1 MCINTAA
8 IILSSPLNHPVVR
21 ARFKP
26 RSSVKDERW
35 CLANRVLFSELNSNF
50 TRGSRSVAPRAGIS
64 LETCQQ
70 LAPLFPRRFAP
81 EQRKEIRLTI
91 YRGEGCAFLIF
102 QSSVVT
108 AARLGRNDGRFASR
122 FKLGSLDASEIP
134 RGPRHGATST
144 DFQFERSR
152 LRASVD
158 CICVFDLTGVK
169 IFLYLRFLFLYLFAE
184 EWGILIFSKV

>member
-1 MCINTAA
+1 M
-8 IILSSPLNHPVVR
+8 SGGVSKH
-21 ARFKP
+21 
-26 RSSVKDERW
+26 RSIFRIKFE
-35 CLANRVLFSELNSNF
+35 FHH
-50 TRGSRSVAPRAGIS
+50 GSRSVARRAEIS

-70 LAPLFPRRFAP
+70 LPPPPSFCFPERRFAC

-108 AARLGRNDGRFASR
+108 AARRSRNDGRFASR

-134 RGPRHGATST
+134 RGPRHATST

-158 CICVFDLTGVK
+158 CICVGGSNWCKNFPVQRLN
-169 IFLYLRFLFLYLFAE
+169 F
-184 EWGILIFSKV
+184 

>member
-1 MCINTAA
+1 MSGGVSKHRSIFR
-8 IILSSPLNHPVVR
+8 IKFEISPWQPFRR
-21 ARFKP
+21 A
-26 RSSVKDERW
+26 E
-35 CLANRVLFSELNSNF
+35 
-50 TRGSRSVAPRAGIS
+50 IS

-70 LAPLFPRRFAP
+70 LALPPSLPLSFVSPRDERRFAR

-108 AARLGRNDGRFASR
+108 AARRGRNDGRFASR

-134 RGPRHGATST
+134 RGPRHATST

-158 CICVFDLTGVK
+158 
-169 IFLYLRFLFLYLFAE
+169 LYLC
-184 EWGILIFSKV
+184 WI

>member
-1 MCINTAA
+1 M
-8 IILSSPLNHPVVR
+8 SGGVSKH
-21 ARFKP
+21 
-26 RSSVKDERW
+26 RSIFRIKFE
-35 CLANRVLFSELNSNF
+35 FH
-50 TRGSRSVAPRAGIS
+50 RGSRFGGRRFLSKRANSWPSPPPSLPLSFVSPRD
-64 LETCQQ
+64 E
-70 LAPLFPRRFAP
+70 RRFAR

-108 AARLGRNDGRFASR
+108 AARRGRNDGRFASR

-134 RGPRHGATST
+134 RGPRHATST

-158 CICVFDLTGVK
+158 
-169 IFLYLRFLFLYLFAE
+169 LYLC
-184 EWGILIFSKV
+184 WI

>member
-1 MCINTAA
+1 MAAVSEGGDFSRNVPTAGPPPPLP
-8 IILSSPLNHPVVR
+8 LSFVSPR
-21 ARFKP
+21 
-26 RSSVKDERW
+26 DE
-35 CLANRVLFSELNSNF
+35 
-50 TRGSRSVAPRAGIS
+50 
-64 LETCQQ
+64 
-70 LAPLFPRRFAP
+70 RRFAR

-108 AARLGRNDGRFASR
+108 AARRGRNDGRFASR

-134 RGPRHGATST
+134 RGPRHATST

-158 CICVFDLTGVK
+158 
-169 IFLYLRFLFLYLFAE
+169 LYLC
-184 EWGILIFSKV
+184 WI

>member
-1 MCINTAA
+1 MFANT
-8 IILSSPLNHPVVR
+8 
-21 ARFKP
+21 
-26 RSSVKDERW
+26 
-35 CLANRVLFSELNSNF
+35 VLFSELNSNF
-50 TRGSRSVAPRAGIS
+50 TVAAVPSHGGRRFLSKRANS
-64 LETCQQ
+64 C
-70 LAPLFPRRFAP
+70 PLPPSFCFPERRFAC

-108 AARLGRNDGRFASR
+108 AARRGRNDGRFASR

-134 RGPRHGATST
+134 RGPRHATST

-158 CICVFDLTGVK
+158 CICVGGSNWCKNFPVQRLN
-169 IFLYLRFLFLYLFAE
+169 F
-184 EWGILIFSKV
+184 